1 MKGRKP
7 KTLAMKILSGNP
19 GKRPLGTIPL
29 DSSPLADSSEP
40 FVASEI
46 DKPSGLDKWASD
58 EWDRL
63 VERLAPILST
73 ASGGMLL
80 VAVNAFSQLMS
91 ADKIIQEKGLTYETC
106 GEAGTVIR
114 MRPEVRIRD
123 AARTAYHR
131 ALTELGASPVAHSR
145 VKKLPNGNQAE
156 LPGISRF
163 LG

>member
-7 KTLAMKILSGNP
+7 RDLAMKILSGNP
-19 GKRPLGTIPL
+19 GKRPLGTP
-29 DSSPLADSSEP
+29 PLADSGEP
-40 FVASEI
+40 FVAGEI
-46 DKPSGLDKWASD
+46 EKPVGLDVWASE

-63 VERLAPILST
+63 AERLAPILSP

-80 VAVNAFSQLMS
+80 VACNAYAQLMK
-91 ADKIIQEKGLTYETC
+91 ADEIIQEKGLTYETN

-145 VKKLPNGNQAE
+145 VKKLPDGNQQE
-156 LPGISRF
+156 LPGMSRL

>member
-1 MKGRKP
+1 
-7 KTLAMKILSGNP
+7 MKILSGNA
-19 GKRPLGTIPL
+19 GKRPLDKSTPATG
-29 DSSPLADSSEP
+29 EP
-40 FVASEI
+40 FVAGEI
-46 DKPSGLDKWASD
+46 EKPAGLDVWASQ

-63 VERLAPILST
+63 VERLAPILSP

-80 VAVNAFSQLMS
+80 VACNAYAQLMK
-91 ADKIIQEKGLTYETC
+91 ADEIIQAKGLTYETN

-145 VKKLPNGNQAE
+145 VKKLPDGNQTE
-156 LPGISRF
+156 LPGIARL

>member
-7 KTLAMKILSGNP
+7 KELAMKILSGNP
-19 GKRPLGTIPL
+19 GKRPLSTPAL
-29 DSSPLADSSEP
+29 TDSGDP

-46 DKPSGLDKWASD
+46 DKPTGFDAWASE

-80 VAVNAFSQLMS
+80 VAVNAFSQLMT

-131 ALTELGASPVAHSR
+131 ALTELGASPVAHGR
-145 VKKLPNGNQAE
+145 VKKLPDGNQQI
-156 LPGISRF
+156 LPGIARL

>member
-1 MKGRKP
+1 MQGRKP
-7 KTLAMKILSGNP
+7 KDLAMKILSGNA
-19 GKRPLGTIPL
+19 GKRPLARSPL
-29 DSSPLADSSEP
+29 DESPLSASEP
-40 FVASEI
+40 FVTGDIEKPAGLDVWASE
-46 DKPSGLDKWASD
+46 

-63 VERLAPILST
+63 VERLAPILSP

-80 VAVNAFSQLMS
+80 IACNAYAQLMK
-91 ADKIIQEKGLTYETC
+91 ADEIIQAKGLTYETN

-145 VKKLPNGNQAE
+145 VKKLPDGNQTD
-156 LPGISRF
+156 LPGIAKF
-163 LG
+163 FK

>member
-7 KTLAMKILSGNP
+7 KALAMKILSGNP
-19 GKRPLGTIPL
+19 GKRPLGTPPL
-29 DSSPLADSSEP
+29 TDSGDP
-40 FVASEI
+40 FVASEV
-46 DKPSGLDKWASD
+46 DKPTGLDAWAIA

-63 VERLAPILST
+63 VERLAPILSP

-91 ADKIIQEKGLTYETC
+91 ADKIVQEKGLTYETC
-106 GEAGTVIR
+106 GKAGPVIR

-123 AARTAYHR
+123 AERTAYHR
-131 ALTELGASPVAHSR
+131 ALTELGASPVAHTR
-145 VKKLPNGNQAE
+145 VKKLPDGKQTE
-156 LPGISRF
+156 LPGVARL

>member
-7 KTLAMKILSGNP
+7 KDLAMKILSGNA
-19 GKRPLGTIPL
+19 GKRPLDKSTPATG
-29 DSSPLADSSEP
+29 EP
-40 FVASEI
+40 FVAGEI
-46 DKPSGLDKWASD
+46 EKPAGLDVWASQ

-63 VERLAPILST
+63 VERLAPILSP

-80 VAVNAFSQLMS
+80 VACNAYAQLMK
-91 ADKIIQEKGLTYETC
+91 ADEIIQAKGLTYETN

-145 VKKLPNGNQAE
+145 VKKLPDGNQTE
-156 LPGISRF
+156 LPGIARL

>member
-7 KTLAMKILSGNP
+7 KDLAMKILSGNA
-19 GKRPLGTIPL
+19 GKRPLNRSPL
-29 DSSPLADSSEP
+29 DKSPIDSREP
-40 FVASEI
+40 FFAGEIEKPAGLDAWASE
-46 DKPSGLDKWASD
+46 

-63 VERLAPILST
+63 VERLAPILSP

-80 VAVNAFSQLMS
+80 VACSAYAQLMK
-91 ADKIIQEKGLTYETC
+91 ADEIIQEKGFTYETN

-145 VKKLPNGNQAE
+145 VKKLPDGNQEE

-163 LG
+163 FS

>member
-1 MKGRKP
+1 MRGRKP
-7 KTLAMKILSGNP
+7 KDLAMKILSGNP
-19 GKRPLGTIPL
+19 GKRPLGKMPL
-29 DSSPLADSSEP
+29 DPSPFAGSGEP
-40 FVASEI
+40 FVTGEIEKPAGLDAWASE
-46 DKPSGLDKWASD
+46 

-63 VERLAPILST
+63 VERLAPILSP

-80 VAVNAFSQLMS
+80 VACNAYAQLMK
-91 ADKIIQEKGLTYETC
+91 ADEIIQAKGLTYETN

-145 VKKLPNGNQAE
+145 VKKLPDGNQEE
-156 LPGISRF
+156 LPGIAQF
-163 LG
+163 FT

>member
-7 KTLAMKILSGNP
+7 KDLAMKILSGNA
-19 GKRPLGTIPL
+19 GKRPLDKSTPATG
-29 DSSPLADSSEP
+29 EP
-40 FVASEI
+40 FVAGEI
-46 DKPSGLDKWASD
+46 EKPAGLDVWASQ

-63 VERLAPILST
+63 VERRAPILSP

-80 VAVNAFSQLMS
+80 VACNAYAQLMK
-91 ADKIIQEKGLTYETC
+91 ADEIIQAKGLTYETN

-145 VKKLPNGNQAE
+145 VKKLPDGNQTE
-156 LPGISRF
+156 LPGIARL